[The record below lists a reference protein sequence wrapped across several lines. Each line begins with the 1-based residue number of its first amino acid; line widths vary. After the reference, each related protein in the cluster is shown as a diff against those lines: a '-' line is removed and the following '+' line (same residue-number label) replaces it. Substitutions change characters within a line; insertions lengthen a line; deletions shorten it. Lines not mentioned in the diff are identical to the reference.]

1 MGFKKTATSQ
11 DVAKL
16 AGVSQSAV
24 SRCFTKGASI
34 SSRTRL
40 RVLEAAKKLKYKAPN
55 ISSNLITNDDTG
67 LVAVILPYVTSR
79 YYPEVLTELH
89 EELRNGGFRI
99 LLITTDDGEE
109 LDEKLIQPYLKEK
122 LIAII
127 SATKPTDSF
136 VESCNKKRIQFIAY
150 NRSWNI
156 PTLSSVACDHRNG
169 GQLVAEYFLKN
180 QHKKIGLIEGPKGS
194 FVSDERCKGFKQFLK
209 NHKKIKLV
217 IEKGFF
223 TYEGGFQAA
232 EKMCTQGVSAIF
244 CADDTMAFGC
254 IDYIKKHTSTKTPS
268 QLEIVGYDDISIAA
282 WEAYNLTT
290 VRQPIRQMSKLVTQL
305 INEYIKDP
313 DFEPIN
319 HIVQG
324 RLIKRKTTK
333 SFI

>member
-1 MGFKKTATSQ
+1 MDFIKPATSQ

-34 SSRTRL
+34 STRTKL
-40 RVLEAAKKLKYKAPN
+40 RVLEAAKKLKYKPTN
-55 ISSNLITNDDTG
+55 LLSNSILNENSG
-67 LVAVILPYVTSR
+67 LVGVILPYVTSR
-79 YYPEVLTELH
+79 YYPEVLIELH
-89 EELRNGGFRI
+89 EALRQAGFRI

-109 LDEKLIQPYLKEK
+109 LDEKLIQPYLKDK

-127 SATKPTDSF
+127 SATKPTDAF
-136 VESCNKKRIQFIAY
+136 VESCIQKRIQFIAY

-156 PTLSSVACDHRNG
+156 PTISSVACDHKNG
-169 GQLVAEYFLKN
+169 GQIVADYFLQNKHQN
-180 QHKKIGLIEGPKGS
+180 IGLIEGPRGS
-194 FVSDERCKGFKQFLK
+194 FVSDERSKGFKQHLK
-209 NHKKIKLV
+209 NHKQLKLH

-223 TYEGGFQAA
+223 TYDGGYQAA
-232 EKMCTQGVSAIF
+232 EKILKKNVSAIF

-254 IDYIKKHTSTKTPS
+254 QDFIKNNKNIKTRN
-268 QLEIVGYDDISIAA
+268 QIEIIGYGDISMSS
-282 WEAYNLTT
+282 WKSYDLTT
-290 VRQPIRQMSKLVTQL
+290 VRQPIRQMSKLATQL
-305 INEYIKDP
+305 INEFIKDP

-333 SFI
+333 

>member
-1 MGFKKTATSQ
+1 MNFTKTATSQ

-34 SSRTRL
+34 SSRTKL

-55 ISSNLITNDDTG
+55 ISNSVVTNEASG

-89 EELRNGGFRI
+89 EALRFGGFRI

-109 LDEKLIQPYLKEK
+109 LDEKLIQPYLKDK
-122 LIAII
+122 LIAIV

-136 VESCNKKRIQFIAY
+136 IESCNAKKIQFIAY

-156 PTLSSVACDHRNG
+156 PTLSSVACDHKNG
-169 GQLVAEYFLKN
+169 GQMVAEYFIKN
-180 QHKKIGLIEGPKGS
+180 KHQTIGLIEGPKGS
-194 FVSDERCKGFKQFLK
+194 FVSDERSKGFKQYLK
-209 NHKKIKLV
+209 SFKKIKII

-223 TYEGGFQAA
+223 TYDGGYQAT
-232 EKMCTQGVSAIF
+232 EKILKNNNITAIF
-244 CADDTMAFGC
+244 CADDTMAFGSM
-254 IDYIKKHTSTKTPS
+254 DYIKQNTNLKIPK
-268 QLEIVGYDDISIAA
+268 EIEIIGYDDISMSN
-282 WEAYNLTT
+282 WKSYDLTT

-305 INEYIKDP
+305 IDEYIRDP
-313 DFEPIN
+313 DYEAIN

-324 RLIKRKTTK
+324 RLIKRKTTNN
-333 SFI
+333 